1 MSHSQCQ
8 SAENLPNP
16 PDFPLYIPCGICLG
30 IAMNVQSPSALRDQL
45 NSARETVLAN
55 VLMLGEMPAPSGQEE
70 ARIRFLADRFSS
82 SSLIHVS
89 IDERGNIQA
98 IIPGKTGNQSILLG
112 AHADTHVN
120 IGPDQRLTINVSP
133 DELTGPGLADNTL
146 GLAALASLPDLLQQL
161 DVQLDSNLIL
171 LGHVNSLGA
180 NDLSGLRFF
189 LDHCQHPIHAGL
201 VVEGISLG
209 RLNHFCLGMVQ
220 AEITCTVH
228 QEPGTRWEA
237 SENAIIILHRIIR
250 RILEIP
256 IPQEPRTSVILGSVR
271 AGKTFNRPPESA
283 RLQLEIRSEM
293 PGKAREIRLRIK
305 EILDEISAET
315 ASECLIH
322 HPALRKPGGIPFSH
336 PLVTAAREVMD
347 NLDIKPRLGPSY
359 SDLSI
364 LISNNIPS
372 LTLGLTTAHK
382 LNEWDESVDIEPYFI
397 GIAQLISIIQRI
409 DAIPSLAESTSETA
423 EA

>member
-1 MSHSQCQ
+1 MH
-8 SAENLPNP
+8 ERT
-16 PDFPLYIPCGICLG
+16 
-30 IAMNVQSPSALRDQL
+30 PSALRDQL
-45 NSARETVLAN
+45 NSAREMVLAN
-55 VLMLGEMPAPSGQEE
+55 VLMLGEIPAPSGKEE
-70 ARIRFLADRFSS
+70 ARIRFLADRFAA
-82 SSLIHVS
+82 SSLIDVS
-89 IDERGNIQA
+89 IDEQGNIQA
-98 IIPGKTGNQSILLG
+98 VIPGRSRNQSILLG
-112 AHADTHVN
+112 AHADTHVD
-120 IGPDQRLTINVSP
+120 IGPEQRLTINVSP

-146 GLAALASLPDLLQQL
+146 GLAALASLPDLLQHL
-161 DVQLDSNLIL
+161 DIHLDSDLIL

-180 NDLSGLRFF
+180 NDLAGLRFF
-189 LDHCQHPIHAGL
+189 LENCQHPVHAGL

-220 AEITCTVH
+220 AEISCTVH

-283 RLQLEIRSEM
+283 RLKLEIRSEM

-315 ASECLIH
+315 ASECLISY
-322 HPALRKPGGIPFSH
+322 PALRKPGGIPFSH
-336 PLVTAAREVMD
+336 PLVTSAREVME
-347 NLDIKPRLGPSY
+347 NLEIQPRLGPSY

-364 LISNNIPS
+364 LISKNIPA

-382 LNEWDESVDIEPYFI
+382 LNEWDESVDIDPYFT

-409 DAIPSLAESTSETA
+409 DAIPDLAESTRDEE